1 MIDSTQHTI
10 SREVRLAARP
20 HGPLGDEHFEIVERP
35 VPEPEHGQVL
45 VRNKVMGIAAVMRT
59 LMDESSDVP
68 MRPYEIGQTLTGP
81 AIGEVIAAPGTDFTP
96 GELVEHDLGWREYA
110 VVDPAHVHRRDHTLF
125 ADPGAYLS
133 QGATAWMGMTLG
145 AEVRPGDTV
154 FVSGAAG
161 GVGSLAG
168 QIARLRGAT
177 RVIGS
182 TGSRAKA
189 DHLIQELGYDA
200 AVIRGEGSIEEQLR
214 QAAPDGIDAA
224 FDNVGGEQLQAALA
238 VARPGAR
245 FALIGALSGQLS
257 ATGGTRTTA
266 VIDSMSLITSGIT
279 LRGLALYDH
288 LELIPQWNEV
298 FARGL
303 RESTLTFPHFR
314 VHGIEKAPG
323 ALAELLTGRHIGAV
337 LVEF

>member
-133 QGATAWMGMTLG
+133 QGPP
-145 AEVRPGDTV
+145 PGW
-154 FVSGAAG
+154 A
-161 GVGSLAG
+161 
-168 QIARLRGAT
+168 
-177 RVIGS
+177 
-182 TGSRAKA
+182 
-189 DHLIQELGYDA
+189 
-200 AVIRGEGSIEEQLR
+200 
-214 QAAPDGIDAA
+214 
-224 FDNVGGEQLQAALA
+224 
-238 VARPGAR
+238 
-245 FALIGALSGQLS
+245 
-257 ATGGTRTTA
+257 
-266 VIDSMSLITSGIT
+266 
-279 LRGLALYDH
+279 
-288 LELIPQWNEV
+288 
-298 FARGL
+298 
-303 RESTLTFPHFR
+303 
-314 VHGIEKAPG
+314 
-323 ALAELLTGRHIGAV
+323 
-337 LVEF
+337 